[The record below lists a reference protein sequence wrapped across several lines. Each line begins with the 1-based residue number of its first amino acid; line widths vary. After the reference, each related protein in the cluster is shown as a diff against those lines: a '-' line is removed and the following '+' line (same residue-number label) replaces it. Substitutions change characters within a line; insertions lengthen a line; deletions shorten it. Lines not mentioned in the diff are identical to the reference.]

1 MLRRVNAGGSL
12 RQRIINSMS
21 GMLGKDQARYAS
33 WTPPKHPLFWL
44 LLLVNVVK
52 LSRSTVFFGNM
63 KGHLG
68 YLVELPFVST
78 GSGQHTFHR
87 NILHLLRRN
96 KPRRL
101 GSYLL

>member
-21 GMLGKDQARYAS
+21 GMLGKDQAWYDS
-33 WTPPKHPLFWL
+33 WTPPKHPLE
-44 LLLVNVVK
+44 NG
-52 LSRSTVFFGNM
+52 STVFLGNM